1 MRDLLL
7 DFYMQLLVLILYLI
21 EISFELMNQLLKH
34 VLQLEILRIV
44 FLQLFDRLRLLDV
57 LLPQTIVLLD
67 VLL

>member
-1 MRDLLL
+1 
-7 DFYMQLLVLILYLI
+7 MQLLVLILYLI
-21 EISFELMNQLLKH
+21 KISFELMNQLLKH

-57 LLPQTIVLLD
+57 LLPQTVVLLD

>member
-1 MRDLLL
+1 
-7 DFYMQLLVLILYLI
+7 MQLLVLILYLI

-34 VLQLEILRIV
+34 FLQLEILRIV

-57 LLPQTIVLLD
+57 LLPQTVVLLD